1 MSAALTRSNEVIQ
14 VLLAAGANPNCVDS
28 NGRTALTH
36 AIQSKDFSTME
47 LLCSITKVGREEA
60 FRMISEERLD
70 ISASEPVLQF
80 IRDSLHT
87 TGAHIGGS
95 NHS

>member
-28 NGRTALTH
+28 TGGTALTH

-47 LLCSITKVGREEA
+47 LLCSITKVGREGA
-60 FRMISEERLD
+60 FRMISEFRLD
-70 ISASEPVLQF
+70 ISDSKPVLQF